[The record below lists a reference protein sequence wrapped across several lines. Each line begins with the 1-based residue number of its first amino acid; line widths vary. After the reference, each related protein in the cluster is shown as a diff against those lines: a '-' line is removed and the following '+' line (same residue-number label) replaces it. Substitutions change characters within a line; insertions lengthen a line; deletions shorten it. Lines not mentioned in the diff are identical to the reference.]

1 MDRKTIATRI
11 KRIRKA
17 YNNGEYTQDA
27 FSDLLGIPPTTYK
40 SMEAGRAPLTIE
52 KINTFKEKIDAS
64 PTWLLYGEGS
74 MFLTDASIKDTFI
87 PYYDDIKA
95 SAGFGAENG
104 NVQEPEYIHLPKI
117 LISDCS
123 RVHTEAIKCTGD
135 SMFPS
140 LRDGDVMFIDR
151 SQTELKDGEVYV
163 VRFGD
168 DLFVKR
174 LYKMPGGKIVA
185 RSDNDRYPEF
195 NLSDEPFEI
204 LGHVIYRM
212 ERV

>member
-1 MDRKTIATRI
+1 MDRKIISSRI
-11 KRIRKA
+11 KKIRKA
-17 YNNGEYTQDA
+17 YQDGEYTQDDFA
-27 FSDLLGIPPTTYK
+27 KFLGIPPTTYK
-40 SMEAGRAPLTIE
+40 SMEAGRAPLTTE
-52 KINTFKEKIDAS
+52 KIHIFKEKVNVS
-64 PTWLLYGEGS
+64 PTWLLYGEGA

-87 PYYDDIKA
+87 PYYDDIRA
-95 SAGFGAENG
+95 SAGMGATNG
-104 NVQEPEYIHLPKI
+104 NVQEPEYIHLPKV

-123 RVHTEAIKCTGD
+123 RVHTEAIKCSGD
-135 SMFPS
+135 SMDPS
-140 LRDGDVMFIDR
+140 IRDGDIMFIDR
-151 SQTELKDGEVYV
+151 SETEIKDGEVYV

-195 NLSDEPFEI
+195 NLTNEPFEI